1 MARPAFA
8 AVPDRVP
15 REGLFKVDRDAI
27 LQGNSGGLDPAH
39 VQRKLRRRKLN
50 RTNQPLPESGM
61 AFVIVA
67 NRGTELRG
75 LGYDAATPA
84 LAALADMELEGYAI
98 QHLFG
103 HDEAPL
109 DRGDLAH
116 FVLQEMRQ
124 ESFQASAGS
133 CPRRDADPAEQPQ
146 AAA

>member
-1 MARPAFA
+1 
-8 AVPDRVP
+8 
-15 REGLFKVDRDAI
+15 
-27 LQGNSGGLDPAH
+27 
-39 VQRKLRRRKLN
+39 
-50 RTNQPLPESGM
+50 M

-67 NRGTELRG
+67 NRGAELRG
-75 LGYDAATPA
+75 LSYDTATPA

-116 FVLQEMRQ
+116 LVLQEMRQ
-124 ESFQASAGS
+124 DSSQAGTGPR
-133 CPRRDADPAEQPQ
+133 PRRDADLAEQPQ